1 VADLRLV
8 LVQARYALLAT
19 ARTPRVVVFGVIFP
33 LILVVLFNC
42 IFSSGGDQTVKF
54 SGGTLDAEAY
64 FTAGIVAY
72 AIMLASFSTVAVAL
86 TTQRESGQL
95 KRLRGTPIP
104 AWTFMAAQILRSIVQ
119 VVITVTALIL
129 LGVIAYGV
137 HLPAERVVALV
148 VYVALGT
155 ACLVALGIALTVFTP
170 TAEAASTIGPFAAV
184 MLSFVSGVFVAVDT
198 LPNWLESVG
207 KIFPLY
213 HLADGLQT
221 CFVSGGTGTGLS
233 GQNVTSLLVWGAVGL
248 VIAVRRFQWEPQAA
262 PA

>member
-33 LILVVLFNC
+33 LILVVLFNS
-42 IFSSGGDQTVKF
+42 IFSSGDDQTVNF

-155 ACLVALGIALTVFTP
+155 ACLVALGIGLTVFTP

>member
-33 LILVVLFNC
+33 LILVVLFNS

-72 AIMLASFSTVAVAL
+72 AIMLASFATVAVAL

>member
-33 LILVVLFNC
+33 LILVVLFNS

>member
-1 VADLRLV
+1 MADLRLV

-33 LILVVLFNC
+33 LILVVLFNS

>member
-72 AIMLASFSTVAVAL
+72 AIMLASFATVAVAL

-129 LGVIAYGV
+129 LGVIAYAV

-155 ACLVALGIALTVFTP
+155 ACLVALG
-170 TAEAASTIGPFAAV
+170 
-184 MLSFVSGVFVAVDT
+184 
-198 LPNWLESVG
+198 
-207 KIFPLY
+207 
-213 HLADGLQT
+213 
-221 CFVSGGTGTGLS
+221 
-233 GQNVTSLLVWGAVGL
+233 
-248 VIAVRRFQWEPQAA
+248 
-262 PA
+262 